1 MESLLN
7 KQRIL
12 NIMQANGVDVLMAT
26 IPENVLYA
34 SGFRS
39 LSQWLIRG
47 RKTPVVVVLNSNG
60 DLTLVAPAGELDRAA
75 CDPPAVD
82 RIIAFDTVTIE
93 PGHEAIWLPEDRRYA
108 EIALRAG
115 RPFDLWEAL
124 TTLDLQNASCVAIDD
139 PDLAAAYREYYNAK
153 VIDGRPL
160 WQESRLIKTPAE
172 LARLRRAVEITEHA
186 LQHAMAAV
194 RVGMSE
200 RELAAIFEAA
210 LLEAGHFA
218 QPYLT
223 VIGGGTF
230 GAYPNHVPG
239 DYRIKAG
246 DLIRWDV
253 GCEYKGYVADIA
265 RTACV
270 GEPNELQS
278 RRWEAVLAGQV
289 AALDAIQPGVAAS
302 EIYRIGMD
310 AARHAGLPEIKRK
323 HIGHGIGID
332 MYEPPS
338 ISPHET
344 LTLQPG
350 MVFELEVLFY
360 EFGFGSTQV
369 EDTIHITPD
378 GYECFTTLPHELFI
392 VGD

>member
-7 KQRIL
+7 KQRAL
-12 NIMQANGVDVLMAT
+12 DIMQANHVDVLIAT

-47 RKTPVVVVLNSNG
+47 RKTPVVVVLNADG

-93 PGHEAIWLPEDRRYA
+93 PGDEAIWLPEDRRYA
-108 EIALRAG
+108 RMGLTPELN
-115 RPFDLWEAL
+115 FDLWEGLARL
-124 TTLDLQNASCVAIDD
+124 SLQNASCVAIDD
-139 PDLAAAYREYYNAK
+139 PDLAAAYREHYSAK

-172 LARLRRAVEITEHA
+172 VARLRRAVEITEHA
-186 LQHAMAAV
+186 LQHSMAAV

-200 RELAAIFEAA
+200 RELGAIFEAA
-210 LLEAGHFA
+210 LLEAGG

-223 VIGGGTF
+223 VIGAGTF

-239 DYRIKAG
+239 NYRIKAG

-278 RRWEAVLAGQV
+278 RRWQAVLAGQV
-289 AALDAIQPGVAAS
+289 AALEAIQPGVAAS
-302 EIYRIGMD
+302 EIYHIGMN
-310 AARHAGLPEIKRK
+310 AARHAGLPQIKRK

-332 MYEPPS
+332 MYEAPS

-344 LTLQPG
+344 LILQPG

-378 GYECFTTLPHELFI
+378 GYDCLTTLPHELFI
-392 VGD
+392 VG